1 MKSVLIVGAGMLGK
15 GFIGEVFDEA
25 ENWHVSY
32 LDKDPRVIENLKKPE
47 GFTVECSYEDRTE
60 HRVITDYDAF
70 LTDEQFSAA
79 DAAIHAD
86 VIMMPLYPE
95 DFDEA
100 IAYLSKMLARRAKE
114 NPAQSLD
121 IVCNTNYNHY
131 MNHIRE
137 TFLKDLGSDEARKWF
152 EDQVYLSDSIIR
164 RSTIADDNA
173 ATSLRTMCCA
183 TLLIQPPLHNDLKD
197 VPWMEQK
204 DKIELLKDMKVYTI
218 NGMHATSAFAGYLK
232 GYTLIEECM
241 DDPEIVAMVNE
252 VMEEASYGLTREFP
266 ITKEEID
273 DMCAFFYVKLDSPIN
288 DAILRVCWDPARKLG
303 RNDRLTGNAM
313 YCYKHG
319 KEPVALMQSMANAMA
334 YDDPRDPIA
343 MEIQKKIQEKGIVQA
358 ISEVCGIPADH
369 HITQCVAENY
379 RKLMEKRAK

>member
-152 EDQVYLSDSIIR
+152 EDQVVFER
-164 RSTIADDNA
+164 FHH
-173 ATSLRTMCCA
+173 
-183 TLLIQPPLHNDLKD
+183 PPFH
-197 VPWMEQK
+197 
-204 DKIELLKDMKVYTI
+204 
-218 NGMHATSAFAGYLK
+218 
-232 GYTLIEECM
+232 
-241 DDPEIVAMVNE
+241 
-252 VMEEASYGLTREFP
+252 
-266 ITKEEID
+266 
-273 DMCAFFYVKLDSPIN
+273 
-288 DAILRVCWDPARKLG
+288 
-303 RNDRLTGNAM
+303 
-313 YCYKHG
+313 YCG
-319 KEPVALMQSMANAMA
+319 
-334 YDDPRDPIA
+334 
-343 MEIQKKIQEKGIVQA
+343 
-358 ISEVCGIPADH
+358 
-369 HITQCVAENY
+369 
-379 RKLMEKRAK
+379 